1 MTTIRFQKAVLA
13 CVLAACVSSG
23 TAWSAD
29 SGSSDAQQ
37 LFEQA
42 MAQREKGNL
51 EAAIK
56 AFQTILSNNPKL
68 QRARLELAVAYFQ
81 AAKLDAAKSEAEQVL
96 NDPSTPEQVKVNIRR
111 FLAQVAAARSQQKW
125 RPYASVGFM
134 YDSNVNVGPGSEL
147 VGIPNFAAATAKSD
161 HAWLFNVGVDHRY
174 LPGRGANTDPN
185 KATFAWLTQA
195 NYWRT
200 DYLNLNDYDLDVVSA
215 STGPGWFKPGKWRG
229 GVSAQADYVRL
240 GGDYYALFTALNPH
254 FTLIRDGD
262 RTEVAFDGLVQR
274 RNYKRAID
282 VGRDSNFNSIGVSVG
297 HLLSGDKL
305 SLQGGLRIFKE
316 DADYNWYSNN
326 GQEVFVGTNYRK
338 SEQTNFYG
346 RVTYRNQKYKALDP
360 AYTAYTTKRKDHQY
374 LFVAGVNHMLTTGF
388 MRGWVA
394 KGNVT
399 LTRHHSNQGFYDY
412 NRDQIAVSLER
423 SFK

>member
-1 MTTIRFQKAVLA
+1 VATMRVHKAVLG
-13 CVLAACVSSG
+13 CVLAACFSSG
-23 TAWSAD
+23 AALAAD
-29 SGSSDAQQ
+29 GDAQQ
-37 LFEQA
+37 QFEQA

-56 AFQTILSNNPKL
+56 GFQTILSNNPKL

-81 AAKLDAAKSEAEQVL
+81 AAKLDAAKREAEQVL
-96 NDPSTPEQVKVNIRR
+96 NDPTTPEAVKVNIRR
-111 FLAQVAAARSQQKW
+111 FLAQVAAAQSQQKW
-125 RPYASVGFM
+125 RPYVSVGFM

-147 VGIPNFAAATAKSD
+147 VGLPSIAAATAKSD

-174 LPGRGANTDPN
+174 LPGRGANADPN
-185 KATFAWLTQA
+185 KPVFAWLTQA

-200 DYLNLNDYDLDVVSA
+200 DYLNLNAYDLDVATV
-215 STGPGWFKPGKWRG
+215 STGPGWFKPGQWRG
-229 GVSAQADYVRL
+229 GVSAEADYVRL

-254 FTLIRDGD
+254 FTLIRNGD
-262 RTEVAFDGLVQR
+262 RTEVAVDGLIQR
-274 RNYKRAID
+274 RDYKRTID
-282 VGRDSNFNSIGVSVG
+282 AGRDSNFNSVGLSVG
-297 HLLSGDKL
+297 HLLSGDKM
-305 SLQGGLRIFKE
+305 SVQGGLRVFKE
-316 DADYNWYSNN
+316 DADSNWYSNN
-326 GQEVFVGTNYRK
+326 GQEVFVGANYRK
-338 SEQTNFYG
+338 SERTNFYG

-360 AYTAYTTKRKDHQY
+360 AYAYTAKRKDHQY
-374 LFVAGVNHMLTTGF
+374 LFVAGVNHMLTSGF

-399 LTRHHSNQGFYDY
+399 LTRHHSNQGLYGY